1 MSASLSMTPARP
13 PWRALLLLCAAAIA
27 YGSLHPFR
35 FTAPASFDM
44 AWSAFLADGRL
55 WTSRGDVVGNIALFV
70 PLGAL
75 ALAALPRRGAVA
87 WTLLL
92 LAAVAFAF
100 VVQVLQIW
108 FPPREPSLADVLW
121 NGLGSLVGM
130 AMAALALER
139 FGGKRVRLGDGAPVA
154 AFLLLGWLLTQLFP
168 FLPSLD
174 WQMVKDKLKPLLADP
189 AWSGTA
195 MLFTM
200 ARVLAAGCLLQALSR
215 SAASATAR
223 LALLLGALLVGKLL
237 VVGQSLGLS
246 MLLGFG
252 GGWIAWALLSR
263 WAEQQLHLLAFAFLL
278 IAFTLVNLMPFELR
292 DIAAVFHWVPF
303 DALLH
308 GSMVVNSWALV
319 ESVFIYCTLLWLVAQ
334 DGGRVPG
341 SSVVLAV
348 WVGGLEAAQVWIE
361 GRTGDITAPLLVLL
375 SGFVVHRLVA
385 ADTSR

>member
-1 MSASLSMTPARP
+1 MTTVRP

-35 FTAPASFDM
+35 FAVPASLEL
-44 AWSAFLADGRL
+44 AWSAFLADHRL
-55 WTSRGDVVGNIALFV
+55 WTTRGDLVGNIALFV
-70 PLGAL
+70 PFGAL
-75 ALAALPRRGAVA
+75 ALAAWGPRQRGALA
-87 WTLLL
+87 WLLL
-92 LAAVAFAF
+92 LLVAVVFAFA
-100 VVQVLQIW
+100 VQVLQIW

-121 NGLGSLVGM
+121 NGVGSLAGM
-130 AMAALALER
+130 ALAAVALTR
-139 FGGKRVRLGDGAPVA
+139 FSGRQIRLGDGAPVA
-154 AFLLLGWLLTQLFP
+154 AFLLLGWVLTQLFP

-174 WQMVKDKLKPLLADP
+174 WQMVKDKLKPLLAEP

-200 ARVLAAGCLLQALSR
+200 ARVLAAGCLLRALSR
-215 SAASATAR
+215 STASASAR
-223 LALLLGALLVGKLL
+223 LALLLGAVLVGKLF
-237 VVGQSLGLS
+237 VVGQSLGLAT
-246 MLLGFG
+246 LLGFF
-252 GGWIAWALLSR
+252 GGWILSWLLSR

-278 IAFTLVNLMPFELR
+278 IAFTVANLLPFELR
-292 DIAAVFHWVPF
+292 DPAAAFHWVPF

-308 GSMVVNSWALV
+308 GSMVVNSWGLV
-319 ESVFIYCTLLWLVAQ
+319 ESVFVYCTLLWLVAQ

-341 SSVVLAV
+341 TAVVLAA
-348 WVGGLEAAQVWIE
+348 WVACIEAGQIWIV